1 MLDQNYTSHD
11 PAEKISTLMF
21 NGNTSTMHDAF
32 MACAACNKVKV
43 VELFDGHLYPTLTN
57 TDTFSGKFIIDHASN
72 EQSPAYAATASI
84 VYMAKN
90 GHVSLHGRF
99 TASYIESLGALRAN
113 GTLTVV
119 GLSFLTG
126 GMSSPKG
133 TFGGGN
139 TQGGSDVSLDVGK
152 LAKFLHTEFHAPM
165 RLQYNGSQEA
175 PGRTPVVQVTSGP
188 TFDLTVPPFSGYL
201 DGECLRIVNMSGS
214 TLNINGTA
222 STDSIPP
229 YRFGDVFRWNGVWY
243 MER

>member
-1 MLDQNYTSHD
+1 
-11 PAEKISTLMF
+11 
-21 NGNTSTMHDAF
+21 
-32 MACAACNKVKV
+32 V
-43 VELFDGHLYPTLTN
+43 
-57 TDTFSGKFIIDHASN
+57 
-72 EQSPAYAATASI
+72 
-84 VYMAKN
+84 
-90 GHVSLHGRF
+90 
-99 TASYIESLGALRAN
+99 
-113 GTLTVV
+113 
-119 GLSFLTG
+119 
-126 GMSSPKG
+126 SSPKG

-175 PGRTPVVQVTSGP
+175 PGRTPVVQVTSGT
-188 TFDLTVPPFSGYL
+188 TFDLTAPPFSDYL
-201 DGECLRIVNMSGS
+201 NGECLRIVNMSNS